1 MGRWFESLCRS
12 QCFTYP
18 GYIHRYISSRLTLRH
33 NASVRTKQLI
43 RSLEA
48 KMSVRRTVLSILLA
62 AAVPV
67 VAFGRDRGVDIPVRQ
82 WNPASTKIAVNAF
95 GVPAVFV
102 PVSPCRVMDT
112 RFPDGPYAGP
122 ILAAGAER
130 IVNLPGSACGL
141 PVAAA
146 YSLNLTVTGSVT
158 GTQNHFVVAFPAD
171 VTRPTLSSVN
181 FRAGSQ
187 VANAAIVPA
196 SAAGEIKLYA
206 SLSTHIIIDVNG
218 YFIDAP
224 APGGNGDITAVNA
237 GTGLTGGGTSGDVTL
252 GIADGGVDTLQLA
265 DQAVTTAKIENNAV
279 TTNEILD
286 GTIAADDLGTDS
298 VTTAKI
304 LDGNV
309 TLPKID
315 STGAIANQVL
325 TFDGTTLLW
334 QNPFNA
340 TTGNTIVHTIDVS
353 NICSVNGGVGNATS
367 ISAGGLNGAAS
378 QNAVVVATAYGAN
391 DGTFPVVPRP
401 DIAVAFVPNDTDT
414 DVLLPC
420 PKNKWVIYSLDGS
433 TLPLGVK
440 YSVIG
445 FRP

>member
-1 MGRWFESLCRS
+1 
-12 QCFTYP
+12 
-18 GYIHRYISSRLTLRH
+18 
-33 NASVRTKQLI
+33 
-43 RSLEA
+43 
-48 KMSVRRTVLSILLA
+48 MSVRRTLLSLLMVA
-62 AAVPV
+62 ALPV
-67 VAFGRDRGVDIPVRQ
+67 VASGRDRGVNIPLKQ
-82 WNPASTKIAVNAF
+82 WTPSSRIAANAVGVNS
-95 GVPAVFV
+95 VFV
-102 PVSPCRVMDT
+102 AVEPCRVVDT
-112 RFPDGPYAGP
+112 RRADGPHGGPFMTAGSTRSFEIP
-122 ILAAGAER
+122 TGPCAGIPAA
-130 IVNLPGSACGL
+130 S
-141 PVAAA
+141 A
-146 YSLNLTVTGSVT
+146 YSVNVTVTGTSVRGHITVWPT
-158 GTQNHFVVAFPAD
+158 GGTMPVVS
-171 VTRPTLSSVN
+171 TLNYQV
-181 FRAGSQ
+181 GET
-187 VANAAIVPA
+187 VANAAIVPPDTNGSISVFTVA
-196 SAAGEIKLYA
+196 QLH
-206 SLSTHIIIDVNG
+206 LIIDING
-218 YFIDAP
+218 YFVDAP

-237 GTGLTGGGTSGDVTL
+237 GTGLTGGGTSGDVTV

-286 GTIAADDLGTDS
+286 GTIAADDLGADS

-304 LDGNV
+304 LNGNV

-325 TFDGTTLLW
+325 TFDGATLVW
-334 QNPFNA
+334 QSPFTS

-391 DGTFPVVPRP
+391 DGTFPTGARP

-414 DVLLPC
+414 DLVLPC
-420 PKNKWVIYSLDGS
+420 PKNKWVIYSLDGT
-433 TLPLGVK
+433 TLPLGLK